1 MIEVEGNTTPHS
13 DNQWF
18 HLTNLNYRMSITE
31 LKSNTEIYNSK
42 LLKVQGRQ
50 DTYEKAG
57 VNAYELAVEQ
67 LENEIL
73 PYLVTEVL

>member
-1 MIEVEGNTTPHS
+1 
-13 DNQWF
+13 
-18 HLTNLNYRMSITE
+18 MSITE
-31 LKSNTEIYNSK
+31 LKSNTEVYNSK

-57 VNAYELAVEQ
+57 INAYELAVEQ
-67 LENEIL
+67 LESEIL